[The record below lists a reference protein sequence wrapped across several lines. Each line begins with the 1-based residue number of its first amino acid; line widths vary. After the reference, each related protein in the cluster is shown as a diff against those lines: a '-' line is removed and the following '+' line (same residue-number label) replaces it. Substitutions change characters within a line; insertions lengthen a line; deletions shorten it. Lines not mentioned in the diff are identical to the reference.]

1 MALLQLLLYHIL
13 GLSVLPSRGRAAVTS
28 TDLTAT
34 LGLRMKIVIP
44 LDVLLLMTRAV
55 NELFLVGQRI

>member
-1 MALLQLLLYHIL
+1 MALLQLLLYHVL
-13 GLSVLPSRGRAAVTS
+13 GLRVLPGCGRAAVTAAY
-28 TDLTAT
+28 LTAT
-34 LGLRMKIVIP
+34 LGLHMKIVIP

>member
-1 MALLQLLLYHIL
+1 MALLQLLLYHVL
-13 GLSVLPSRGRAAVTS
+13 GLRVLPGRGRAAVTAA
-28 TDLTAT
+28 DLTAT
-34 LGLRMKIVIP
+34 LGLHMKIVIP